1 MLKNIIKTLQDT
13 GDLVKE
19 KAGELNE
26 SAKEKIMSG
35 IEDWIEI
42 LPKIK
47 ALGFETTAF
56 GISMSISPCL
66 NVELKGKT
74 ADFTEEKIREYLE
87 MFKTDK
93 TLKLFL
99 SVLKTTI
106 VLHKKSKAE
115 LKEDIFVRIDVKLS
129 PEIKGVHFTTS
140 HFGYINILHI

>member
-74 ADFTEEKIREYLE
+74 ADFTEEKIKEYLE
-87 MFKTDK
+87 MFKTEK

-129 PEIKGVHFTTS
+129 PEIKV
-140 HFGYINILHI
+140 YIGQPCIL

>member
-42 LPKIK
+42 LPKIR

-74 ADFTEEKIREYLE
+74 SDFTEEKIREYME

-99 SVLKTTI
+99 NVLKTTI

-115 LKEDIFVRIDVKLS
+115 LKEDVFVRIDVKLS
-129 PEIKGVHFTTS
+129 PEIKV
-140 HFGYINILHI
+140 YIGQPCIL

>member
-74 ADFTEEKIREYLE
+74 ADFTEEKIKEYLE

-99 SVLKTTI
+99 NVLKTTI

-115 LKEDIFVRIDVKLS
+115 LKEDLFVRIDVKLS
-129 PEIKGVHFTTS
+129 PEIKV
-140 HFGYINILHI
+140 YIGQPCIL

>member
-1 MLKNIIKTLQDT
+1 MLKSIIKTLQDT

-87 MFKTDK
+87 MFKAEK
-93 TLKLFL
+93 SLKLFL
-99 SVLKTTI
+99 NVLKTTI

-129 PEIKGVHFTTS
+129 PEIKV
-140 HFGYINILHI
+140 YIGQPSIL

>member
-1 MLKNIIKTLQDT
+1 MLKSIIKTLQDT

-87 MFKTDK
+87 MFKAEK
-93 TLKLFL
+93 SLKLFL
-99 SVLKTTI
+99 NVLKTTI
-106 VLHKKSKAE
+106 ILHKKSKAE

-129 PEIKGVHFTTS
+129 PEIKV
-140 HFGYINILHI
+140 YIGQPSIL

>member
-74 ADFTEEKIREYLE
+74 ADFTEEKIKEYLE

-129 PEIKGVHFTTS
+129 PEIKV
-140 HFGYINILHI
+140 YIGQPCIL

>member
-129 PEIKGVHFTTS
+129 PEIKV
-140 HFGYINILHI
+140 YIGQPCIL

>member
-1 MLKNIIKTLQDT
+1 MLKSIIKTLQDT

-47 ALGFETTAF
+47 ALGLETTAF

-87 MFKTDK
+87 MFKTEK
-93 TLKLFL
+93 SLKLFL
-99 SVLKTTI
+99 NVLKTTI
-106 VLHKKSKAE
+106 ILHKKSKAE

-129 PEIKGVHFTTS
+129 PEIKV
-140 HFGYINILHI
+140 YIGQPCIL